1 MDFWGRNSIWIPITE
16 IVVGF
21 TSPWSN
27 MHSMWVITIY
37 FVHSVH
43 QEIKR
48 FFASHHLLQDRFR
61 PYKERTLKLSN
72 GGMPCEMAYERKSR
86 SLLYT
91 CLTTPES
98 VEMYSWLLSTIW
110 TLEISVQIEPAELE
124 EPKKRLISIPLAQS
138 WSHFSFFPILILLN
152 FTLVNRYGYYEIQN

>member
-1 MDFWGRNSIWIPITE
+1 
-16 IVVGF
+16 
-21 TSPWSN
+21 

-37 FVHSVH
+37 FVLSVH

-124 EPKKRLISIPLAQS
+124 EPKKRLISISLAHQS
-138 WSHFSFFPILILLN
+138 LYYLLHSISAHFYLN
-152 FTLVNRYGYYEIQN
+152 FTKLWYKTLICFLKKFPFLKKFWNVLQSPI

>member
-1 MDFWGRNSIWIPITE
+1 
-16 IVVGF
+16 
-21 TSPWSN
+21 
-27 MHSMWVITIY
+27 MHSMWVITI
-37 FVHSVH
+37 HLGTPCI
-43 QEIKR
+43 IKKLNG
-48 FFASHHLLQDRFR
+48 FCVSPLLSIFSRINVECR

-124 EPKKRLISIPLAQS
+124 EPKKRLFFNFLAHS
-138 WSHFSFFPILILLN
+138 WSHFSFLSNSNFAQFCINSVERVVNGLIVGYLILS
-152 FTLVNRYGYYEIQN
+152 

>member
-1 MDFWGRNSIWIPITE
+1 
-16 IVVGF
+16 
-21 TSPWSN
+21 
-27 MHSMWVITIY
+27 MHSMWVITI
-37 FVHSVH
+37 HLGTPCI
-43 QEIKR
+43 IKKLNG
-48 FFASHHLLQDRFR
+48 FCVSPLLSIFSRINVECR

-124 EPKKRLISIPLAQS
+124 EPKKRLISISLAHQS
-138 WSHFSFFPILILLN
+138 LYYLLHSISAHFYLN
-152 FTLVNRYGYYEIQN
+152 FTKLWYKTLICFSKKFPFLKKFWNVLQSPI